1 MSGRFFAGCLSLVAV
16 VSLMPSAANG
26 QTKPKPRPTTASQ
39 AKTPWGDPDLQGIWN
54 NVTATPLQRSDEF
67 KDKAVL
73 TSEEADNVARRT
85 TERQAANEAKPIEEQ
100 SAGARTGYS
109 PTVWF
114 ETTNKLSDNRTSL
127 LLFPEGGKLPA
138 LTPEAE
144 KLAAKQAESRKVSP
158 ADRPED
164 RGAYERCITRG
175 VAGMMMPGFYNHNY
189 QIMQTPGYVVILVE
203 MIHDARIIPM
213 DGRPHFNSA
222 VKQWL
227 GDSRG
232 HWEGN
237 TLVVE
242 TTNLRD
248 VEGRNAGVFGT
259 TEKGKMIERF
269 TRLGPDEMDYH
280 MTIDDPAW
288 YTQAWTASIPMTKV
302 KGPLFEYA
310 CHEGNYGLPNILAG
324 HRKEEADAA
333 AGKTAGVA
341 TDQR

>member
-1 MSGRFFAGCLSLVAV
+1 MIGVTPASAYCGAKLVEAV
-16 VSLMPSAANG
+16 GL
-26 QTKPKPRPTTASQ
+26 
-39 AKTPWGDPDLQGIWN
+39 
-54 NVTATPLQRSDEF
+54 E
-67 KDKAVL
+67 
-73 TSEEADNVARRT
+73 
-85 TERQAANEAKPIEEQ
+85 
-100 SAGARTGYS
+100 
-109 PTVWF
+109 
-114 ETTNKLSDNRTSL
+114 
-127 LLFPEGGKLPA
+127 PA
-138 LTPEAE
+138 F
-144 KLAAKQAESRKVSP
+144 LAAEFPGVSGHLGGLGP
-158 ADRPED
+158 EVLDREWLEFHAVAFHPD
-164 RGAYERCITRG
+164 TRG
-175 VAGMMMPGFYNHNY
+175 PLDAGEFRFRQG
-189 QIMQTPGYVVILVE
+189 
-203 MIHDARIIPM
+203 
-213 DGRPHFNSA
+213 GRPHFNSGI
-222 VKQWL
+222 KQWL

-288 YTQAWTASIPMTKV
+288 YTQPWTASIPMTKV

-333 AGKTAGVA
+333 AAKASGVA